1 MKKIMYIED
10 FFEQD
15 LLKEIIN
22 FNQTLEFGPNHGRS
36 DISKQIIDI
45 NKPLYLKII
54 DSYDKNIKI
63 KINKCDMMYY
73 RRNTKV
79 FNPHIDNSK
88 LNILVYLDGPYNN
101 LQNGT
106 NFFNICN
113 QDYNDPVKY
122 INNYNI
128 SVNIANITNSAVVF
142 PSNYFHTS
150 AQSINEITETRYSL
164 NCFVHEYE
172 DIGGYWSDL

>member
-1 MKKIMYIED
+1 MKKIMYIEN

-22 FNQTLEFGPNHGRS
+22 LKQTVEFGPNKGRS

-45 NKPLYLKII
+45 DRPLFLKII
-54 DSYDKNIKI
+54 DSYEKNIRI

-73 RRNTKV
+73 KRNTKI
-79 FNPHIDNSK
+79 FNPHIDNGK
-88 LNILVYLDGPYNN
+88 INILVYLDGPYNN

-106 NFFNICN
+106 NFFNKCSI
-113 QDYNDPVKY
+113 D
-122 INNYNI
+122 NYNI